1 MIISTDEE
9 NAFDKINIHLLQD
22 SLQQIQEDAE
32 GASEGGEQLVHHVWG
47 LNQIIDNIK
56 GHLVEDL
63 PHLIFFFLLHLLLVG
78 G

>member
-32 GASEGGEQLVHHVWG
+32 GVSEGGEQLVDRVWG
-47 LNQIIDNIK
+47 LNQIIDDIK
-56 GHLVEDL
+56 VHLVEAL
-63 PHLIFFFLLHLLLVG
+63 PHLIFFFLHLLLVG